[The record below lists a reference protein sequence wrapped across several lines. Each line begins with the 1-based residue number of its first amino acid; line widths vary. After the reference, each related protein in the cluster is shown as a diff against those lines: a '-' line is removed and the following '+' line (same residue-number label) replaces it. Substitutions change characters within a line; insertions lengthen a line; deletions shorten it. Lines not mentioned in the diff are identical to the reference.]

1 VDLYAPIVA
10 PHTQGA
16 LRYSFT
22 ANYTIR
28 ASTS

>member
-1 VDLYAPIVA
+1 MAPIVA